1 MDGIDAVIN
10 TLVHAFYAAYR
21 VHLPLQALG
30 LPAGGEA
37 LQLADKLTAFFD
49 GEEFGGL
56 YRVYQQLQLRQLE
69 LPVGKLVATRSAA
82 GGDDIHAVILQR
94 TEIIVDAFALGV
106 HAQFLQPGQDV
117 AHRKRVVFVRFPA
130 QQVGQVQQLQFLSF
144 AFRHPAHPLQCF
156 FVEKIENFF
165 NLFYTGIIACPMRD
179 GKEPPSVRGREK
191 EGERC
196 LDHRYVPGETRRHPV
211 AVHHPHAAER
221 GVPAAV

>member
-1 MDGIDAVIN
+1 MDGVDAVIN
-10 TLVHAFYAAYR
+10 TLVHAFYAAHR

-106 HAQFLQPGQDV
+106 HAQFLSRDRMSLIESAWSSSVSRRSRSARYSSFSFCPSLFGILHILYN
-117 AHRKRVVFVRFPA
+117 A
-130 QQVGQVQQLQFLSF
+130 FLWKKLKIFSI
-144 AFRHPAHPLQCF
+144 CF
-156 FVEKIENFF
+156 ILV
-165 NLFYTGIIACPMRD
+165 
-179 GKEPPSVRGREK
+179 S
-191 EGERC
+191 
-196 LDHRYVPGETRRHPV
+196 
-211 AVHHPHAAER
+211 
-221 GVPAAV
+221 

>member
-1 MDGIDAVIN
+1 MDGVDAVIN
-10 TLVHAFYAAYR
+10 TLVHAFYAAHR
-21 VHLPLQALG
+21 VHLPLQPLG

-117 AHRKRVVFVRFPA
+117 AHRKRVIFVRFPA
-130 QQVGQVQQLQFLSF
+130 QQVGQVQQLQFCPSLF
-144 AFRHPAHPLQCF
+144 GILHILYNAFLW
-156 FVEKIENFF
+156 KNENFF
-165 NLFYTGIIACPMRD
+165 QSVLYWYHSMSHAGWQGTAVRARA
-179 GKEPPSVRGREK
+179 GKRG
-191 EGERC
+191 GA
-196 LDHRYVPGETRRHPV
+196 LP
-211 AVHHPHAAER
+211 
-221 GVPAAV
+221 